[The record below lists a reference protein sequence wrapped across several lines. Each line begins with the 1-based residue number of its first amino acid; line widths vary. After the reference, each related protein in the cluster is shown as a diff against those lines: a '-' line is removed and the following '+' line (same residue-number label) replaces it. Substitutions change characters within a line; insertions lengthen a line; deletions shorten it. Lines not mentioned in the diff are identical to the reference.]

1 MRRDVRPCLLFS
13 ANGLRKKAGYGIL
26 FSSFAVVRLYIFLFL
41 RLKQRNIQPIFYR
54 ADIPAE
60 YTFWEES
67 PMSTAKAAA
76 SENPM
81 GTRPVFRLLFSMAV
95 PPILSMLIQ
104 SMYNIVDS
112 IFVARVSRDAL
123 TAVSLAFPLQNLVL
137 SVAVGIG
144 VGISAV
150 ISQNLGAKNTRA
162 ADAAAANGLLLTAI
176 HAVLF
181 ILFGLLFAKPFI
193 GLFADDPD
201 IYAMGCQYS
210 MIVICFSC
218 GNLFHIYFEKIFQA
232 TGNMLV
238 PMVLMLIGALTNIIL
253 DPILI
258 FGLFGFPEMGVAGA
272 AATVTAQFVSCILS
286 ILWFFLRPQP
296 IHLSFRGFR
305 PDGGTIR
312 KIYTIGIP
320 SSVMMALPSV
330 LVGLLNAILT
340 PLSEAAVAMFG
351 VYFKLQTFVYMPA
364 NGLVQGMRP
373 LVSYNYG
380 AGLHARMHR
389 AVRLS
394 LLTAGVIMTVGTLL
408 FLLLPDTLLLLF
420 DADAEMLA
428 IGTPALRII
437 SLGFIVSAVGVVL
450 SGTFEALGRGGPS
463 LAVSLLRQFLI
474 IPPLAL
480 LLSRFWGLTGIWI
493 TFPIAEILAAAAA
506 IFLYHRL
513 TRQLSEEISS

>member
-1 MRRDVRPCLLFS
+1 MSRT
-13 ANGLRKKAGYGIL
+13 KA
-26 FSSFAVVRLYIFLFL
+26 V
-41 RLKQRNIQPIFYR
+41 P
-54 ADIPAE
+54 P
-60 YTFWEES
+60 
-67 PMSTAKAAA
+67 
-76 SENPM
+76 ENPM

-112 IFVARVSRDAL
+112 IFVARISRDAL

-144 VGISAV
+144 VGISVV
-150 ISQNLGAKNTRA
+150 ISQSLGAKNTRA
-162 ADAAAANGLLLTAI
+162 ADAAAANGLLLTAV

-193 GLFADDPD
+193 DLFTDDPA

-210 MIVICFSC
+210 LIVICFSC

-238 PMVLMLIGALTNIIL
+238 PMVLMLIGALTNIVL

-272 AATVTAQFVSCILS
+272 AAATVIAQFVSCILS
-286 ILWFFLRPQP
+286 VAWFFLRPQP
-296 IHLSFRGFR
+296 IRLSLRGFR
-305 PDGGTIR
+305 PDGGMIR
-312 KIYTIGIP
+312 RIYAIGIP

-389 AVRLS
+389 TVRLS
-394 LLTAGVIMTVGTLL
+394 LLTAGGIMAAGTLL
-408 FLLLPDTLLLLF
+408 FLLVPDALLRLF

-428 IGTPALRII
+428 IGIPALRII
-437 SLGFIVSAVGVVL
+437 SLGFVISSVGVVL
-450 SGTFEALGRGGPS
+450 AGAFEALGRGGPS
-463 LAVSLLRQFLI
+463 LAVSLLRQLLI

-493 TFPIAEILAAAAA
+493 TFPAAELFAAAAA
-506 IFLYHRL
+506 VLLYRRL
-513 TRQLSEEISS
+513 FRQLSAKISS

>member
-1 MRRDVRPCLLFS
+1 MSRT
-13 ANGLRKKAGYGIL
+13 KA
-26 FSSFAVVRLYIFLFL
+26 V
-41 RLKQRNIQPIFYR
+41 P
-54 ADIPAE
+54 P
-60 YTFWEES
+60 
-67 PMSTAKAAA
+67 
-76 SENPM
+76 ENPM

-112 IFVARVSRDAL
+112 IFVARISRDAL

-150 ISQNLGAKNTRA
+150 ISQSLGAKNTRA
-162 ADAAAANGLLLTAI
+162 ADAAAANGLLLTAV

-193 GLFADDPD
+193 DLFTDDPA

-210 MIVICFSC
+210 LIVICFSC
-218 GNLFHIYFEKIFQA
+218 GNLFHIYFEKMFQA

-238 PMVLMLIGALTNIIL
+238 PMVLMLIGALTNIVL

-272 AATVTAQFVSCILS
+272 AATVIAQFVSCILS
-286 ILWFFLRPQP
+286 VAWFFLRPQP
-296 IHLSFRGFR
+296 IRLSLRGFR
-305 PDGGTIR
+305 PDGGMIR
-312 KIYTIGIP
+312 RIYAIGIP

-389 AVRLS
+389 TVRLS
-394 LLTAGVIMTVGTLL
+394 LLTAGGIMAAGTLL
-408 FLLLPDTLLLLF
+408 FLLVPDALLRLF
-420 DADAEMLA
+420 DADVEMLA
-428 IGTPALRII
+428 IGIPALRII
-437 SLGFIVSAVGVVL
+437 SLGFVISSVGVVL
-450 SGTFEALGRGGPS
+450 AGAFEALGRGGSS

-480 LLSRFWGLTGIWI
+480 LLSRFLGLTGIWI
-493 TFPIAEILAAAAA
+493 TFPAAELFAAAAA
-506 IFLYHRL
+506 VLLYRRL
-513 TRQLSEEISS
+513 FRQLSAKISS

>member
-1 MRRDVRPCLLFS
+1 MSRT
-13 ANGLRKKAGYGIL
+13 KA
-26 FSSFAVVRLYIFLFL
+26 V
-41 RLKQRNIQPIFYR
+41 P
-54 ADIPAE
+54 P
-60 YTFWEES
+60 
-67 PMSTAKAAA
+67 
-76 SENPM
+76 ENPM

-112 IFVARVSRDAL
+112 IFVARISRDAL

-150 ISQNLGAKNTRA
+150 ISQSLGAKNTRA
-162 ADAAAANGLLLTAI
+162 ADAAAANGLLLTAV

-193 GLFADDPD
+193 DLFTDDPA

-210 MIVICFSC
+210 LIVICFSC
-218 GNLFHIYFEKIFQA
+218 GNLFHIYFEKMFQA

-238 PMVLMLIGALTNIIL
+238 PMVLMLIGALTNIVL

-272 AATVTAQFVSCILS
+272 AATVIAQFVSCILS
-286 ILWFFLRPQP
+286 VAWFFLRPQP
-296 IHLSFRGFR
+296 IRLSLRGFR
-305 PDGGTIR
+305 PDGGMIR
-312 KIYTIGIP
+312 RIYAIGIP

-389 AVRLS
+389 TVRLS
-394 LLTAGVIMTVGTLL
+394 LLTAGGIMAAGTLL
-408 FLLLPDTLLLLF
+408 FLLVPDALLRLF
-420 DADAEMLA
+420 DADVEMLA
-428 IGTPALRII
+428 IGIPALRII
-437 SLGFIVSAVGVVL
+437 SLGFVVSSVGVVL
-450 SGTFEALGRGGPS
+450 AGAFEALGRGGPS
-463 LAVSLLRQFLI
+463 LAVSLLRQLLI

-493 TFPIAEILAAAAA
+493 TFPAAELFAAAAA
-506 IFLYHRL
+506 VLLYRRL
-513 TRQLSEEISS
+513 CRKLSAEISS

>member
-1 MRRDVRPCLLFS
+1 MSRT
-13 ANGLRKKAGYGIL
+13 KA
-26 FSSFAVVRLYIFLFL
+26 V
-41 RLKQRNIQPIFYR
+41 P
-54 ADIPAE
+54 P
-60 YTFWEES
+60 
-67 PMSTAKAAA
+67 
-76 SENPM
+76 ENPM
-81 GTRPVFRLLFSMAV
+81 GTRPVFRLQLSMAV

-112 IFVARVSRDAL
+112 IFVARISRDAL

-150 ISQNLGAKNTRA
+150 ISQSLGAKNTRA
-162 ADAAAANGLLLTAI
+162 ADAAAANGLLLTAV

-193 GLFADDPD
+193 GMFADDPE

-210 MIVICFSC
+210 LIVICFSC
-218 GNLFHIYFEKIFQA
+218 GNLFHIYFEKMFQA

-238 PMVLMLIGALTNIIL
+238 PMVLMLIGALTNIVL

-272 AATVTAQFVSCILS
+272 AAATVIAQFVSCILS
-286 ILWFFLRPQP
+286 VAWFFLRPQP
-296 IHLSFRGFR
+296 IRLSLRGFR
-305 PDGGTIR
+305 PDGGMIR
-312 KIYTIGIP
+312 RIYAIGIP

-389 AVRLS
+389 TVRLS
-394 LLTAGVIMTVGTLL
+394 LLTAGGIMAAGTLL
-408 FLLLPDTLLLLF
+408 FLLVPDALLRLF
-420 DADAEMLA
+420 DADVEMLA
-428 IGTPALRII
+428 IGIPALRII
-437 SLGFIVSAVGVVL
+437 SLGFVISSVGVVL
-450 SGTFEALGRGGPS
+450 AGAFEALGRGGPS
-463 LAVSLLRQFLI
+463 LAVSLLRQLLI

-480 LLSRFWGLTGIWI
+480 LLSRFLGLTGIWI
-493 TFPIAEILAAAAA
+493 TFPAAELFAAAAA
-506 IFLYHRL
+506 VLLYRRL
-513 TRQLSEEISS
+513 CRKLSAKISS

>member
-1 MRRDVRPCLLFS
+1 MSRT
-13 ANGLRKKAGYGIL
+13 KA
-26 FSSFAVVRLYIFLFL
+26 V
-41 RLKQRNIQPIFYR
+41 P
-54 ADIPAE
+54 P
-60 YTFWEES
+60 
-67 PMSTAKAAA
+67 
-76 SENPM
+76 ENPM
-81 GTRPVFRLLFSMAV
+81 GTRPVFRLQLSMAV

-112 IFVARVSRDAL
+112 IFVARISRDAL

-150 ISQNLGAKNTRA
+150 ISQSLGAKNTRA
-162 ADAAAANGLLLTAI
+162 ADAAAANGLLLTAV

-193 GLFADDPD
+193 GMFADDPE

-210 MIVICFSC
+210 LIVICFSC
-218 GNLFHIYFEKIFQA
+218 GNLFHIYFEKMFQA

-238 PMVLMLIGALTNIIL
+238 PMVLMLIGALTNIVL

-272 AATVTAQFVSCILS
+272 AAATVIAQFVSCILS
-286 ILWFFLRPQP
+286 VAWFFLRPQP
-296 IHLSFRGFR
+296 IRLSLRGFR
-305 PDGGTIR
+305 PDGGMIR
-312 KIYTIGIP
+312 RIYAIGIP

-389 AVRLS
+389 TVRLS
-394 LLTAGVIMTVGTLL
+394 LLTAGGIMAAGTLL
-408 FLLLPDTLLLLF
+408 FLLVPDALLRLF

-428 IGTPALRII
+428 IGIPALRII
-437 SLGFIVSAVGVVL
+437 SLGFVISSVGVVL
-450 SGTFEALGRGGPS
+450 AGAFEALGRGGPS
-463 LAVSLLRQFLI
+463 LAVSLLRQLLI

-493 TFPIAEILAAAAA
+493 TFPAAELFAAAAA
-506 IFLYHRL
+506 VLLYRRIF
-513 TRQLSEEISS
+513 RQLSAKISS

>member
-1 MRRDVRPCLLFS
+1 MSRT
-13 ANGLRKKAGYGIL
+13 KA
-26 FSSFAVVRLYIFLFL
+26 V
-41 RLKQRNIQPIFYR
+41 P
-54 ADIPAE
+54 P
-60 YTFWEES
+60 
-67 PMSTAKAAA
+67 
-76 SENPM
+76 ENPM

-112 IFVARVSRDAL
+112 IFVARISRDAL

-150 ISQNLGAKNTRA
+150 ISQSLGAKNTRA
-162 ADAAAANGLLLTAI
+162 ADAAAANGLLLTAV

-181 ILFGLLFAKPFI
+181 ILFGLLIAKPFI
-193 GLFADDPD
+193 GMFADDPA

-210 MIVICFSC
+210 LIVICFSC
-218 GNLFHIYFEKIFQA
+218 GNLFHIYFEKMFQA

-238 PMVLMLIGALTNIIL
+238 PMVLMLIGALTNIVL

-272 AATVTAQFVSCILS
+272 AAATVIAQFVSCILS
-286 ILWFFLRPQP
+286 VAWFFLRPQP
-296 IHLSFRGFR
+296 IRLSLRGFR
-305 PDGGTIR
+305 PDGGMIR
-312 KIYTIGIP
+312 RIYAIGIP

-340 PLSEAAVAMFG
+340 PLSESAVAMFG

-389 AVRLS
+389 TVRLS
-394 LLTAGVIMTVGTLL
+394 LLTAGGIMAAGTLL
-408 FLLLPDTLLLLF
+408 FLLVPDALLRLF
-420 DADAEMLA
+420 HADVEMLA
-428 IGTPALRII
+428 IGIPALRII
-437 SLGFIVSAVGVVL
+437 SLGFVVSSVGVVL
-450 SGTFEALGRGGPS
+450 AGAFEALGRGGPS
-463 LAVSLLRQFLI
+463 LAVSLLRQLLI

-493 TFPIAEILAAAAA
+493 TFPAAELFAAAAA
-506 IFLYHRL
+506 VLLYRRL
-513 TRQLSEEISS
+513 CRKLSAEISS

>member
-1 MRRDVRPCLLFS
+1 MRASSAYSLFDTES
-13 ANGLRKKAGYGIL
+13 VWAIL
-26 FSSFAVVRLYIFLFL
+26 MRIA
-41 RLKQRNIQPIFYR
+41 P
-54 ADIPAE
+54 
-60 YTFWEES
+60 
-67 PMSTAKAAA
+67 
-76 SENPM
+76 
-81 GTRPVFRLLFSMAV
+81 PVMLAQ
-95 PPILSMLIQ
+95 LIQ
-104 SMYNIVDS
+104 AMYNIVDS
-112 IFVARVSRDAL
+112 IFVARISRDAL

-218 GNLFHIYFEKIFQA
+218 GNLFHIYFEKMFQA

-238 PMVLMLIGALTNIIL
+238 PMVLMLIGALTNIVL

-272 AATVTAQFVSCILS
+272 AAATVIAQFVSCILS
-286 ILWFFLRPQP
+286 VAWFFLRPQP
-296 IHLSFRGFR
+296 IRLSLRGFR
-305 PDGGTIR
+305 PDGGMIR
-312 KIYTIGIP
+312 RIYAIGIP

-389 AVRLS
+389 TVRLS
-394 LLTAGVIMTVGTLL
+394 LLTAGGIMAAGTLL
-408 FLLLPDTLLLLF
+408 FLLVPDALLRLF
-420 DADAEMLA
+420 HADVEMLA
-428 IGTPALRII
+428 IGIPALRII
-437 SLGFIVSAVGVVL
+437 SLGFVVSSVGVVL
-450 SGTFEALGRGGPS
+450 AGAFEALGRGGPS
-463 LAVSLLRQFLI
+463 LAVSLLRQLLI

-493 TFPIAEILAAAAA
+493 TFPAAELFAAAAA
-506 IFLYHRL
+506 VLLYRRL
-513 TRQLSEEISS
+513 CRKLSAEISS

>member
-1 MRRDVRPCLLFS
+1 MSRT
-13 ANGLRKKAGYGIL
+13 KA
-26 FSSFAVVRLYIFLFL
+26 V
-41 RLKQRNIQPIFYR
+41 P
-54 ADIPAE
+54 P
-60 YTFWEES
+60 
-67 PMSTAKAAA
+67 
-76 SENPM
+76 ENPM
-81 GTRPVFRLLFSMAV
+81 GTRPVFRLLLSMAV

-112 IFVARVSRDAL
+112 IFVARISRDAL

-150 ISQNLGAKNTRA
+150 ISQSLGAKNTRA
-162 ADAAAANGLLLTAI
+162 ADAAAANGLLLTAV

-193 GLFADDPD
+193 DLFTDDPA

-210 MIVICFSC
+210 LIVICFSC

-238 PMVLMLIGALTNIIL
+238 PMVLMLIGALTNIVL

-272 AATVTAQFVSCILS
+272 AAATVIAQFVSCILS
-286 ILWFFLRPQP
+286 VAWFFLRPQP
-296 IHLSFRGFR
+296 ICLSLRGFR
-305 PDGGTIR
+305 PDGGMIR
-312 KIYTIGIP
+312 RIYAIGIP

-389 AVRLS
+389 TVRLS
-394 LLTAGVIMTVGTLL
+394 LLTAGGIMAAGTLL
-408 FLLLPDTLLLLF
+408 FLLVPDALLRLF

-428 IGTPALRII
+428 IGIPALRII
-437 SLGFIVSAVGVVL
+437 SLGFVVSSVGVVL
-450 SGTFEALGRGGPS
+450 AGAFEALGRGGSS
-463 LAVSLLRQFLI
+463 LAVSLLRQLLL

-493 TFPIAEILAAAAA
+493 TFPAAELFAAAAA
-506 IFLYHRL
+506 VLLYRRL
-513 TRQLSEEISS
+513 FRQLSAKISS

>member
-1 MRRDVRPCLLFS
+1 MSRT
-13 ANGLRKKAGYGIL
+13 KA
-26 FSSFAVVRLYIFLFL
+26 V
-41 RLKQRNIQPIFYR
+41 P
-54 ADIPAE
+54 P
-60 YTFWEES
+60 
-67 PMSTAKAAA
+67 
-76 SENPM
+76 ENPM
-81 GTRPVFRLLFSMAV
+81 GTRPVFRLLLSMAV

-112 IFVARVSRDAL
+112 IFVARISRDAL

-150 ISQNLGAKNTRA
+150 ISQSLGAKNTRA
-162 ADAAAANGLLLTAI
+162 ADAAAANGLLLTAV

-193 GLFADDPD
+193 DLFTDDPA

-210 MIVICFSC
+210 LIVICFSC

-238 PMVLMLIGALTNIIL
+238 PMVLMLIGALTNIVL

-272 AATVTAQFVSCILS
+272 AAATVIAQFVSCILS
-286 ILWFFLRPQP
+286 VAWFFLRPQP
-296 IHLSFRGFR
+296 IRLSLRGFR
-305 PDGGTIR
+305 PDGGMIR
-312 KIYTIGIP
+312 RIYAIGIP

-389 AVRLS
+389 TVRLS
-394 LLTAGVIMTVGTLL
+394 LLTAGGIMAAGTLL
-408 FLLLPDTLLLLF
+408 FLLVPDALLRLF

-428 IGTPALRII
+428 IGIPALRII
-437 SLGFIVSAVGVVL
+437 SLGFVISSVGVVL
-450 SGTFEALGRGGPS
+450 AGAFEALGRGGPS
-463 LAVSLLRQFLI
+463 LAVSLLRQLLL

-493 TFPIAEILAAAAA
+493 TFPAAELFAAAAA
-506 IFLYHRL
+506 VLLYRRL
-513 TRQLSEEISS
+513 FRQLSAKISS

>member
-1 MRRDVRPCLLFS
+1 MSRT
-13 ANGLRKKAGYGIL
+13 KA
-26 FSSFAVVRLYIFLFL
+26 V
-41 RLKQRNIQPIFYR
+41 P
-54 ADIPAE
+54 P
-60 YTFWEES
+60 
-67 PMSTAKAAA
+67 
-76 SENPM
+76 ENPM
-81 GTRPVFRLLFSMAV
+81 GTRPVFRLLLSMAV

-112 IFVARVSRDAL
+112 IFVARISRDAL

-150 ISQNLGAKNTRA
+150 ISQSLGAKNTRA
-162 ADAAAANGLLLTAI
+162 ADAAAANGLLLTAV

-193 GLFADDPD
+193 DLFTDDPA

-210 MIVICFSC
+210 LIVICFSC
-218 GNLFHIYFEKIFQA
+218 GNLFHIYFEKMFQA

-238 PMVLMLIGALTNIIL
+238 PMVLMLIGALTNIVL

-272 AATVTAQFVSCILS
+272 AAATVIAQFVSCILS
-286 ILWFFLRPQP
+286 VAWFFLRPQP
-296 IHLSFRGFR
+296 IRLSLRGFR
-305 PDGGTIR
+305 PDGGMIR
-312 KIYTIGIP
+312 RIYAIGIP

-389 AVRLS
+389 TVRLS
-394 LLTAGVIMTVGTLL
+394 LLTAGGIMAAGTLL
-408 FLLLPDTLLLLF
+408 FLLVPDALLRLF
-420 DADAEMLA
+420 HADVEMLA
-428 IGTPALRII
+428 IGIPALRII
-437 SLGFIVSAVGVVL
+437 SLGFVVSSVGVVL
-450 SGTFEALGRGGPS
+450 AGAFEALGRGGPS
-463 LAVSLLRQFLI
+463 LAVSLLRQLLI

-493 TFPIAEILAAAAA
+493 TFPAAELFAAAAA
-506 IFLYHRL
+506 VLLYRRL
-513 TRQLSEEISS
+513 CRKLSAEISS

>member
-1 MRRDVRPCLLFS
+1 MSRT
-13 ANGLRKKAGYGIL
+13 KA
-26 FSSFAVVRLYIFLFL
+26 V
-41 RLKQRNIQPIFYR
+41 P
-54 ADIPAE
+54 P
-60 YTFWEES
+60 
-67 PMSTAKAAA
+67 
-76 SENPM
+76 ENPM

-112 IFVARVSRDAL
+112 IFVARISRDAL

-150 ISQNLGAKNTRA
+150 ISQSLGAKNTRA
-162 ADAAAANGLLLTAI
+162 ADAAAANGLLLTAV

-193 GLFADDPD
+193 DLFTDDPA

-210 MIVICFSC
+210 LIVICFSC
-218 GNLFHIYFEKIFQA
+218 GNLFHIYFEKMFQA

-238 PMVLMLIGALTNIIL
+238 PMVLMLIGALTNIVL

-272 AATVTAQFVSCILS
+272 AAATVIAQFVSCILS
-286 ILWFFLRPQP
+286 VAWFFLRPQP
-296 IHLSFRGFR
+296 IRLSLRGFR
-305 PDGGTIR
+305 PDGGMIR
-312 KIYTIGIP
+312 RIYAIGIP

-389 AVRLS
+389 TVRLS
-394 LLTAGVIMTVGTLL
+394 LLTAGGIMAAGTLL
-408 FLLLPDTLLLLF
+408 FLLVPDALLRLF
-420 DADAEMLA
+420 DADVEMLA
-428 IGTPALRII
+428 IGIPALRII
-437 SLGFIVSAVGVVL
+437 SLGFVVSSVGVVL
-450 SGTFEALGRGGPS
+450 AGAFEALGRGGSS
-463 LAVSLLRQFLI
+463 LAVSLLRQLLL

-493 TFPIAEILAAAAA
+493 TFPAAELFAAAAA
-506 IFLYHRL
+506 VLLYRRL
-513 TRQLSEEISS
+513 FRQLSAKISS

>member
-1 MRRDVRPCLLFS
+1 MSRT
-13 ANGLRKKAGYGIL
+13 KA
-26 FSSFAVVRLYIFLFL
+26 V
-41 RLKQRNIQPIFYR
+41 P
-54 ADIPAE
+54 P
-60 YTFWEES
+60 
-67 PMSTAKAAA
+67 
-76 SENPM
+76 ENPM
-81 GTRPVFRLLFSMAV
+81 GTRPVFRLLLSMAV

-112 IFVARVSRDAL
+112 IFVARISRDAL

-150 ISQNLGAKNTRA
+150 ISQSLGAKNTRA
-162 ADAAAANGLLLTAI
+162 ADAAAANGLLLTAV

-193 GLFADDPD
+193 GMFADDPE

-210 MIVICFSC
+210 LIVICFSC
-218 GNLFHIYFEKIFQA
+218 GNLFHIYFEKMFQA

-238 PMVLMLIGALTNIIL
+238 PMVLMLIGALTNIVL

-272 AATVTAQFVSCILS
+272 AAATVIAQFVSCILS
-286 ILWFFLRPQP
+286 VAWFFLRPQP
-296 IHLSFRGFR
+296 IRLFLRGFR
-305 PDGGTIR
+305 PDGRMIR
-312 KIYTIGIP
+312 RIYAIGIP

-380 AGLHARMHR
+380 AGLHVRMHR
-389 AVRLS
+389 TVRLS
-394 LLTAGVIMTVGTLL
+394 LLTAGGIMAAGTLL
-408 FLLLPDTLLLLF
+408 FLLVPDALLRLF

-428 IGTPALRII
+428 IGIPALRII
-437 SLGFIVSAVGVVL
+437 SLGFVISSVGVVL
-450 SGTFEALGRGGPS
+450 AGAFEALGRGGPS
-463 LAVSLLRQFLI
+463 LAVSLLRQLLL

-493 TFPIAEILAAAAA
+493 TFPAAELFAAAAA
-506 IFLYHRL
+506 ALLYRRL
-513 TRQLSEEISS
+513 FRQLSAEISS

>member
-1 MRRDVRPCLLFS
+1 MSRT
-13 ANGLRKKAGYGIL
+13 KA
-26 FSSFAVVRLYIFLFL
+26 V
-41 RLKQRNIQPIFYR
+41 P
-54 ADIPAE
+54 P
-60 YTFWEES
+60 
-67 PMSTAKAAA
+67 
-76 SENPM
+76 ENPM
-81 GTRPVFRLLFSMAV
+81 GTRPVFRLLLSMAV

-112 IFVARVSRDAL
+112 IFVARISRDAL

-150 ISQNLGAKNTRA
+150 ISQSLGAKNTRA
-162 ADAAAANGLLLTAI
+162 ADAAAANGLLLTAV

-193 GLFADDPD
+193 DLFTDDPA

-210 MIVICFSC
+210 LIVICFSC

-238 PMVLMLIGALTNIIL
+238 PMVLMLIGALTNIVL

-272 AATVTAQFVSCILS
+272 AAATVIAQFVSCILS
-286 ILWFFLRPQP
+286 VAWFFLRPQP
-296 IHLSFRGFR
+296 IRLSLRGFR
-305 PDGGTIR
+305 PDGGMIR
-312 KIYTIGIP
+312 RIYAIGIP

-389 AVRLS
+389 TVRLS
-394 LLTAGVIMTVGTLL
+394 LLTAGGIMAAGTLL
-408 FLLLPDTLLLLF
+408 FLLVPDALLRLF

-428 IGTPALRII
+428 IGIPALRII
-437 SLGFIVSAVGVVL
+437 SLGFVISSVGVVL
-450 SGTFEALGRGGPS
+450 AGAFEALGRGGPS
-463 LAVSLLRQFLI
+463 LAVSLLRQLLI

-493 TFPIAEILAAAAA
+493 TFPAAELFAAAAA
-506 IFLYHRL
+506 VLLYRRL
-513 TRQLSEEISS
+513 FRQLSAKISS

>member
-1 MRRDVRPCLLFS
+1 MSRT
-13 ANGLRKKAGYGIL
+13 KA
-26 FSSFAVVRLYIFLFL
+26 V
-41 RLKQRNIQPIFYR
+41 P
-54 ADIPAE
+54 P
-60 YTFWEES
+60 
-67 PMSTAKAAA
+67 
-76 SENPM
+76 ENPM
-81 GTRPVFRLLFSMAV
+81 GTRPVFRLLLSMAV

-112 IFVARVSRDAL
+112 IFVARISRDAL

-150 ISQNLGAKNTRA
+150 ISQSLGAKNTRA
-162 ADAAAANGLLLTAI
+162 ADAAAANGLLLTAV

-193 GLFADDPD
+193 DLFTDDPA

-210 MIVICFSC
+210 LIVICFSC

-238 PMVLMLIGALTNIIL
+238 PMVLMLIGALTNIVL
-253 DPILI
+253 VPLLI

-272 AATVTAQFVSCILS
+272 AAATVIAQFVSCILS
-286 ILWFFLRPQP
+286 VAWFFLRPQP
-296 IHLSFRGFR
+296 ICLSLRGFR
-305 PDGGTIR
+305 PDGGMIR
-312 KIYTIGIP
+312 RIYAIGIP

-389 AVRLS
+389 TVRLS
-394 LLTAGVIMTVGTLL
+394 LLTAGGIMVAGTLL
-408 FLLLPDTLLLLF
+408 FLLVPDTLLLLF

-428 IGTPALRII
+428 IGIPALRII
-437 SLGFIVSAVGVVL
+437 SLGFVVSSVGVVL
-450 SGTFEALGRGGPS
+450 AGAFEALGRGGPS
-463 LAVSLLRQFLI
+463 LAVSLLRQLLL

-493 TFPIAEILAAAAA
+493 TFPAAELFAAAAA
-506 IFLYHRL
+506 VLLYRRL
-513 TRQLSEEISS
+513 FRQLSAKISS

>member
-1 MRRDVRPCLLFS
+1 MSRT
-13 ANGLRKKAGYGIL
+13 KA
-26 FSSFAVVRLYIFLFL
+26 V
-41 RLKQRNIQPIFYR
+41 P
-54 ADIPAE
+54 P
-60 YTFWEES
+60 
-67 PMSTAKAAA
+67 
-76 SENPM
+76 ENPM
-81 GTRPVFRLLFSMAV
+81 GTRPVFRLLLSMAV

-112 IFVARVSRDAL
+112 IFVARISRDAL

-150 ISQNLGAKNTRA
+150 ISQSLGAKNTRA
-162 ADAAAANGLLLTAI
+162 ADAAAANGLLLTAV

-193 GLFADDPD
+193 DLFTDDPA

-210 MIVICFSC
+210 LIVICFSC

-238 PMVLMLIGALTNIIL
+238 PMVLMLIGALTNIVL

-272 AATVTAQFVSCILS
+272 AAATVIAQFVSCILS
-286 ILWFFLRPQP
+286 VAWFFLRPQP
-296 IHLSFRGFR
+296 IRLSLRGFR
-305 PDGGTIR
+305 PDGGMIR
-312 KIYTIGIP
+312 RIYAIGIP

-330 LVGLLNAILT
+330 LVGLLNVILT

-389 AVRLS
+389 TVRLS
-394 LLTAGVIMTVGTLL
+394 LLTAGGIMAAGTLL
-408 FLLLPDTLLLLF
+408 FLLVPDALLRLF
-420 DADAEMLA
+420 DADVEMLA
-428 IGTPALRII
+428 IGIPALRII
-437 SLGFIVSAVGVVL
+437 SLGFVVSSVGVVL
-450 SGTFEALGRGGPS
+450 AGAFEALGRGGPS
-463 LAVSLLRQFLI
+463 LAVSLLRQLLI

-493 TFPIAEILAAAAA
+493 TFPAAELFAAAAA
-506 IFLYHRL
+506 VLLYRRL
-513 TRQLSEEISS
+513 FRQLSAKISS

>member
-1 MRRDVRPCLLFS
+1 MSRT
-13 ANGLRKKAGYGIL
+13 KA
-26 FSSFAVVRLYIFLFL
+26 V
-41 RLKQRNIQPIFYR
+41 P
-54 ADIPAE
+54 P
-60 YTFWEES
+60 
-67 PMSTAKAAA
+67 
-76 SENPM
+76 ENPM

-112 IFVARVSRDAL
+112 IFVARISRDAL

-150 ISQNLGAKNTRA
+150 ISQSLGAKNTRA
-162 ADAAAANGLLLTAI
+162 ADAAAANGLLLTAV

-193 GLFADDPD
+193 DLFTDDPA
-201 IYAMGCQYS
+201 IYATGCQYS
-210 MIVICFSC
+210 LIVICFSC
-218 GNLFHIYFEKIFQA
+218 GNLFHIYFEKMFQA

-238 PMVLMLIGALTNIIL
+238 PMVLMLIGALTNIVL

-272 AATVTAQFVSCILS
+272 AAATVIAQFVSCILS
-286 ILWFFLRPQP
+286 VAWFFLRPQP
-296 IHLSFRGFR
+296 ICLSLRGFR
-305 PDGGTIR
+305 PDGGMIR
-312 KIYTIGIP
+312 RIYAIGIP

-389 AVRLS
+389 TVRLS
-394 LLTAGVIMTVGTLL
+394 LLTAGGIMVAGTLL
-408 FLLLPDTLLLLF
+408 FLLVPDTLLLLF

-428 IGTPALRII
+428 IGIPALRII
-437 SLGFIVSAVGVVL
+437 SLGFVVSSVGVVL
-450 SGTFEALGRGGPS
+450 AGAFEALGRGGPS
-463 LAVSLLRQFLI
+463 LAVSLLRQLLL

-493 TFPIAEILAAAAA
+493 TFPAAELFAAAAA
-506 IFLYHRL
+506 VLLYRRL
-513 TRQLSEEISS
+513 FRQLSAKISS

>member
-1 MRRDVRPCLLFS
+1 MSRT
-13 ANGLRKKAGYGIL
+13 KA
-26 FSSFAVVRLYIFLFL
+26 V
-41 RLKQRNIQPIFYR
+41 P
-54 ADIPAE
+54 P
-60 YTFWEES
+60 
-67 PMSTAKAAA
+67 
-76 SENPM
+76 ENPM
-81 GTRPVFRLLFSMAV
+81 GTRPVFRLLLSMAV

-112 IFVARVSRDAL
+112 IFVARISRDAL

-150 ISQNLGAKNTRA
+150 ISQSLGAKNTRA
-162 ADAAAANGLLLTAI
+162 ADAAAANGLLLTAV

-193 GLFADDPD
+193 DLFTDDPA

-210 MIVICFSC
+210 LIVICFSC
-218 GNLFHIYFEKIFQA
+218 GNLFHIYFEKMFQA

-238 PMVLMLIGALTNIIL
+238 PMVLMLIGALTNIVL

-272 AATVTAQFVSCILS
+272 AAATVIAQFVSCILS
-286 ILWFFLRPQP
+286 VAWFFLRPQP
-296 IHLSFRGFR
+296 IRLSLRGFR
-305 PDGGTIR
+305 PDGGMIR
-312 KIYTIGIP
+312 RIYAIGIP

-389 AVRLS
+389 TVRLS
-394 LLTAGVIMTVGTLL
+394 LLTAGGIMAAGTLL
-408 FLLLPDTLLLLF
+408 FLLVPDALLRLF
-420 DADAEMLA
+420 DADVEMLA
-428 IGTPALRII
+428 IGIPALRII
-437 SLGFIVSAVGVVL
+437 SLGFVVSSVGVVL
-450 SGTFEALGRGGPS
+450 AGAFEALGRGGPS
-463 LAVSLLRQFLI
+463 LAVSLLRQLLL

-493 TFPIAEILAAAAA
+493 TFPAAELFAAAAA
-506 IFLYHRL
+506 VLLYRRL
-513 TRQLSEEISS
+513 FRQLSAKISS

>member
-1 MRRDVRPCLLFS
+1 MSRT
-13 ANGLRKKAGYGIL
+13 KA
-26 FSSFAVVRLYIFLFL
+26 V
-41 RLKQRNIQPIFYR
+41 P
-54 ADIPAE
+54 P
-60 YTFWEES
+60 
-67 PMSTAKAAA
+67 
-76 SENPM
+76 ENPM

-112 IFVARVSRDAL
+112 IFVARISRDAL

-150 ISQNLGAKNTRA
+150 ISQSLGAKNTRA
-162 ADAAAANGLLLTAI
+162 ADAAAANGLLLTAV

-193 GLFADDPD
+193 GMFADDPE

-210 MIVICFSC
+210 LIVICFSC
-218 GNLFHIYFEKIFQA
+218 GNLFHIYFEKMFQA

-238 PMVLMLIGALTNIIL
+238 PMVLMLIGALTNIVL

-272 AATVTAQFVSCILS
+272 AAATVIAQFVSCILS
-286 ILWFFLRPQP
+286 VAWFFLRPQP
-296 IHLSFRGFR
+296 IRLSLRGFR
-305 PDGGTIR
+305 PDGGMIR
-312 KIYTIGIP
+312 RIYAIGIP

-389 AVRLS
+389 TVRLS
-394 LLTAGVIMTVGTLL
+394 LLTAGGIMAAGTLL
-408 FLLLPDTLLLLF
+408 FLLVPDALLRLF
-420 DADAEMLA
+420 DADVEMLA
-428 IGTPALRII
+428 IGIPALRII
-437 SLGFIVSAVGVVL
+437 SLGFVISSVGVVL
-450 SGTFEALGRGGPS
+450 AGAFEALGRGGPS
-463 LAVSLLRQFLI
+463 LAVSLLRQLLL

-493 TFPIAEILAAAAA
+493 TFPAAELFAAAAA
-506 IFLYHRL
+506 VLLYRRL
-513 TRQLSEEISS
+513 CRKLSAKISS

>member
-1 MRRDVRPCLLFS
+1 MSRT
-13 ANGLRKKAGYGIL
+13 KA
-26 FSSFAVVRLYIFLFL
+26 V
-41 RLKQRNIQPIFYR
+41 P
-54 ADIPAE
+54 P
-60 YTFWEES
+60 
-67 PMSTAKAAA
+67 
-76 SENPM
+76 ENPM
-81 GTRPVFRLLFSMAV
+81 GTRPVFRLLLSMAV

-112 IFVARVSRDAL
+112 IFVARISRDAL

-150 ISQNLGAKNTRA
+150 ISQSLGAKNTRA
-162 ADAAAANGLLLTAI
+162 ADAAAANGLLLTAV

-193 GLFADDPD
+193 GMFADDPE

-210 MIVICFSC
+210 LIVICFSC
-218 GNLFHIYFEKIFQA
+218 GNLFHIYFEKMFQA

-238 PMVLMLIGALTNIIL
+238 PMVLMLIGALTNIVL

-272 AATVTAQFVSCILS
+272 AAATVIAQFVSCILS
-286 ILWFFLRPQP
+286 VAWFFLRPQP
-296 IHLSFRGFR
+296 IRLFLQGFR
-305 PDGGTIR
+305 PDGRMIR
-312 KIYTIGIP
+312 RIYAIGIP

-389 AVRLS
+389 TVRLS
-394 LLTAGVIMTVGTLL
+394 LLTAGGIMAAGTLL
-408 FLLLPDTLLLLF
+408 FLLVPDALLRLF
-420 DADAEMLA
+420 DADVEMLA
-428 IGTPALRII
+428 IGIPALRII
-437 SLGFIVSAVGVVL
+437 SLGFVVSSVGVVL
-450 SGTFEALGRGGPS
+450 AGAFEALGRGGPS
-463 LAVSLLRQFLI
+463 LAVSLLRQLLL

-493 TFPIAEILAAAAA
+493 TFPAAELFAAAAA
-506 IFLYHRL
+506 VLLYRRL
-513 TRQLSEEISS
+513 FRQLSAKISS

>member
-1 MRRDVRPCLLFS
+1 MSRT
-13 ANGLRKKAGYGIL
+13 KA
-26 FSSFAVVRLYIFLFL
+26 V
-41 RLKQRNIQPIFYR
+41 P
-54 ADIPAE
+54 P
-60 YTFWEES
+60 
-67 PMSTAKAAA
+67 
-76 SENPM
+76 ENPM
-81 GTRPVFRLLFSMAV
+81 GTRPVFRLLLSMAV

-112 IFVARVSRDAL
+112 IFVARISRDAL
-123 TAVSLAFPLQNLVL
+123 TAVSLAFPLQNLAL

-150 ISQNLGAKNTRA
+150 ISQSLGAKNTRA
-162 ADAAAANGLLLTAI
+162 ADAAAANGLLLTAV

-193 GLFADDPD
+193 DLFTDDPA

-210 MIVICFSC
+210 LIVICFSC
-218 GNLFHIYFEKIFQA
+218 GNLFHIYFEKMFQA

-238 PMVLMLIGALTNIIL
+238 PMVLMLIGALTNIVL

-272 AATVTAQFVSCILS
+272 AAATVIAQFVSCILS
-286 ILWFFLRPQP
+286 VAWFFLRPQP
-296 IHLSFRGFR
+296 IRLSLRGFR
-305 PDGGTIR
+305 PDGGMIR
-312 KIYTIGIP
+312 RIYAIGIP

-389 AVRLS
+389 TVRLS
-394 LLTAGVIMTVGTLL
+394 LLTAGGIMAAGTLL
-408 FLLLPDTLLLLF
+408 FLLVPDALLRLF
-420 DADAEMLA
+420 DADVEMLA
-428 IGTPALRII
+428 IGIPALRII
-437 SLGFIVSAVGVVL
+437 SLGFVVSSVGVVL
-450 SGTFEALGRGGPS
+450 AGAFEALGRGGPS
-463 LAVSLLRQFLI
+463 LAVSLLRQLLI

-493 TFPIAEILAAAAA
+493 TFPAAELFAAAAA
-506 IFLYHRL
+506 VLLYRRL
-513 TRQLSEEISS
+513 FRQLSAKISS

>member
-1 MRRDVRPCLLFS
+1 MSRT
-13 ANGLRKKAGYGIL
+13 KA
-26 FSSFAVVRLYIFLFL
+26 V
-41 RLKQRNIQPIFYR
+41 P
-54 ADIPAE
+54 P
-60 YTFWEES
+60 
-67 PMSTAKAAA
+67 
-76 SENPM
+76 ENPM
-81 GTRPVFRLLFSMAV
+81 GTRPVFRLLLSMAV

-112 IFVARVSRDAL
+112 IFVARISRDAL

-150 ISQNLGAKNTRA
+150 ISQSLGANNTRA
-162 ADAAAANGLLLTAI
+162 ADAAAANGLLLTAV

-193 GLFADDPD
+193 GMFADDPE

-210 MIVICFSC
+210 LIVICFSC
-218 GNLFHIYFEKIFQA
+218 GNLFHIYFEKMFQA

-238 PMVLMLIGALTNIIL
+238 PMVLMLIGALTNIVL

-272 AATVTAQFVSCILS
+272 AAATVIAQFVSCILS
-286 ILWFFLRPQP
+286 VAWFFLRPQP
-296 IHLSFRGFR
+296 IRLFLRGFR
-305 PDGGTIR
+305 PDGRMIR
-312 KIYTIGIP
+312 RIYAIGIP

-380 AGLHARMHR
+380 AGLHVRMHR
-389 AVRLS
+389 TVRLS
-394 LLTAGVIMTVGTLL
+394 LLTAGGIMAAGTLL
-408 FLLLPDTLLLLF
+408 FLLVPDALLRLF

-428 IGTPALRII
+428 IGIPALRII
-437 SLGFIVSAVGVVL
+437 SLGFVISSVGVVL
-450 SGTFEALGRGGPS
+450 AGAFEALGRGGPS
-463 LAVSLLRQFLI
+463 LAVSLLRQLLL

-493 TFPIAEILAAAAA
+493 TFPAAELFAAAAA
-506 IFLYHRL
+506 ALLYRRL
-513 TRQLSEEISS
+513 FRQLSAEISS

>member
-1 MRRDVRPCLLFS
+1 MSRT
-13 ANGLRKKAGYGIL
+13 KA
-26 FSSFAVVRLYIFLFL
+26 V
-41 RLKQRNIQPIFYR
+41 P
-54 ADIPAE
+54 P
-60 YTFWEES
+60 
-67 PMSTAKAAA
+67 
-76 SENPM
+76 ENPM
-81 GTRPVFRLLFSMAV
+81 GTRPVFRLLLSMAV

-112 IFVARVSRDAL
+112 IFVARISRDAL

-150 ISQNLGAKNTRA
+150 ISQSLGAKNTRA
-162 ADAAAANGLLLTAI
+162 ADAAAANGLLLTAV

-193 GLFADDPD
+193 DLFTDDPA

-210 MIVICFSC
+210 LIVICFSC

-238 PMVLMLIGALTNIIL
+238 PMVLMLIGALTNIVL

-272 AATVTAQFVSCILS
+272 AAATVIAQFVSCILS
-286 ILWFFLRPQP
+286 VAWFFLRPQP
-296 IHLSFRGFR
+296 ICLSLRGFR
-305 PDGGTIR
+305 PDGGMIR
-312 KIYTIGIP
+312 RIYAIGIP

-389 AVRLS
+389 TVRLS
-394 LLTAGVIMTVGTLL
+394 LLTAGGIMAAGTLL
-408 FLLLPDTLLLLF
+408 FLLVPDALLRLF

-428 IGTPALRII
+428 IGIPALRII
-437 SLGFIVSAVGVVL
+437 SLGFVISSVGVVL
-450 SGTFEALGRGGPS
+450 AGAFEALGRGGPS
-463 LAVSLLRQFLI
+463 LAVSLLRQLLL

-493 TFPIAEILAAAAA
+493 TFPAAELFAAAAA
-506 IFLYHRL
+506 VLLYRRL
-513 TRQLSEEISS
+513 FRQLSAKISS

>member
-1 MRRDVRPCLLFS
+1 MSRT
-13 ANGLRKKAGYGIL
+13 KA
-26 FSSFAVVRLYIFLFL
+26 V
-41 RLKQRNIQPIFYR
+41 P
-54 ADIPAE
+54 P
-60 YTFWEES
+60 
-67 PMSTAKAAA
+67 
-76 SENPM
+76 ENPM
-81 GTRPVFRLLFSMAV
+81 GTRPVFRLLLSMAV

-112 IFVARVSRDAL
+112 IFVARISRDAL
-123 TAVSLAFPLQNLVL
+123 TAVSLAFPLQNLAL

-150 ISQNLGAKNTRA
+150 ISQSLGAKNTRA
-162 ADAAAANGLLLTAI
+162 ADAAAANGLLLTAV

-193 GLFADDPD
+193 DLFTDDPA

-210 MIVICFSC
+210 LIVICFSC

-238 PMVLMLIGALTNIIL
+238 PMVLMLIGALTNIVL

-272 AATVTAQFVSCILS
+272 AAATVIAQFVSCILS
-286 ILWFFLRPQP
+286 VAWFFLRPQP
-296 IHLSFRGFR
+296 IRLSLRGFR
-305 PDGGTIR
+305 PDGGMIR
-312 KIYTIGIP
+312 RIYAIGIP

-389 AVRLS
+389 TVRLS
-394 LLTAGVIMTVGTLL
+394 LLTAGGIMAAGTLL
-408 FLLLPDTLLLLF
+408 FLLVPDALLRLF

-428 IGTPALRII
+428 IGIPALRII
-437 SLGFIVSAVGVVL
+437 SLGFVVSSVGVVL
-450 SGTFEALGRGGPS
+450 AGAFEALGRGGSS
-463 LAVSLLRQFLI
+463 LAVSLLRQLLL

-493 TFPIAEILAAAAA
+493 TFPAAELFAAAAA
-506 IFLYHRL
+506 VLLYRRL
-513 TRQLSEEISS
+513 FRQLSAKISS

>member
-1 MRRDVRPCLLFS
+1 MSRT
-13 ANGLRKKAGYGIL
+13 KA
-26 FSSFAVVRLYIFLFL
+26 V
-41 RLKQRNIQPIFYR
+41 P
-54 ADIPAE
+54 P
-60 YTFWEES
+60 
-67 PMSTAKAAA
+67 
-76 SENPM
+76 ENPM
-81 GTRPVFRLLFSMAV
+81 GTRPVFRLLLSMAV

-112 IFVARVSRDAL
+112 IFVARISRDAL

-150 ISQNLGAKNTRA
+150 ISQSLGAKNTRA
-162 ADAAAANGLLLTAI
+162 ADAAAANGLLLTAV

-181 ILFGLLFAKPFI
+181 VLFGLLFAKPFI
-193 GLFADDPD
+193 GMFADDPE

-210 MIVICFSC
+210 LIVICFSC
-218 GNLFHIYFEKIFQA
+218 GNLFHIYFEKMFQA

-238 PMVLMLIGALTNIIL
+238 PMVLMLIGALTNIVL

-272 AATVTAQFVSCILS
+272 AAATVIAQFVSCILS
-286 ILWFFLRPQP
+286 VAWFFLRPQP
-296 IHLSFRGFR
+296 IRLSLRGFR
-305 PDGGTIR
+305 PDGGMIR
-312 KIYTIGIP
+312 RIYAIGIP

-389 AVRLS
+389 TVRLS
-394 LLTAGVIMTVGTLL
+394 LLTAGGIMAAGTLL
-408 FLLLPDTLLLLF
+408 FLLVPDALLRLF

-428 IGTPALRII
+428 IGIPALRII
-437 SLGFIVSAVGVVL
+437 SLGFVVSSVGVVL
-450 SGTFEALGRGGPS
+450 AGAFEALGRGGSS
-463 LAVSLLRQFLI
+463 LAVSLLRQLLL

-480 LLSRFWGLTGIWI
+480 LLSRFLGLTGIWI
-493 TFPIAEILAAAAA
+493 TFPAAELFAAAAA
-506 IFLYHRL
+506 VLLYRRL
-513 TRQLSEEISS
+513 CRKLSAEISS

>member
-1 MRRDVRPCLLFS
+1 MSRT
-13 ANGLRKKAGYGIL
+13 KA
-26 FSSFAVVRLYIFLFL
+26 V
-41 RLKQRNIQPIFYR
+41 P
-54 ADIPAE
+54 P
-60 YTFWEES
+60 
-67 PMSTAKAAA
+67 
-76 SENPM
+76 ENPM
-81 GTRPVFRLLFSMAV
+81 GTRPVFRLLLSMAV

-112 IFVARVSRDAL
+112 IFVARISRDAL
-123 TAVSLAFPLQNLVL
+123 TAVSLAFPLQNLAL

-150 ISQNLGAKNTRA
+150 ISQSLGAKNTRA
-162 ADAAAANGLLLTAI
+162 ADAAAANGLLLTAV

-193 GLFADDPD
+193 DLFTDDPA

-210 MIVICFSC
+210 LIVICFSC

-238 PMVLMLIGALTNIIL
+238 PMVLMLIGALTNIVL

-272 AATVTAQFVSCILS
+272 AAATVIAQFVSCILS
-286 ILWFFLRPQP
+286 VAWFFLRPQP
-296 IHLSFRGFR
+296 IRLSLRGFR
-305 PDGGTIR
+305 PDGGMIR
-312 KIYTIGIP
+312 RIYAIGIP

-351 VYFKLQTFVYMPA
+351 VYFKLQTFIYMPA

-389 AVRLS
+389 TVRLS
-394 LLTAGVIMTVGTLL
+394 LLTAGGIMAAGTLL
-408 FLLLPDTLLLLF
+408 FLLVPDALLRLF
-420 DADAEMLA
+420 DADVEMLA
-428 IGTPALRII
+428 IGIPALRII
-437 SLGFIVSAVGVVL
+437 SLGFVVSSVGVVL
-450 SGTFEALGRGGPS
+450 AGAFEALGRGGPS
-463 LAVSLLRQFLI
+463 LAVSLLRQLLL

-493 TFPIAEILAAAAA
+493 TFPAAELFAAAAA
-506 IFLYHRL
+506 VLLYRRL
-513 TRQLSEEISS
+513 FRQLSAKISS